1 MKLKDIADSFELQTI
16 GNVDKEISGLASL
29 EKAGP
34 DDLAFLF
41 SRSHRESLVSS
52 EAGAFVLK
60 KEDKFITETIFTH
73 KKSILESVKKDFSF

>member
-1 MKLKDIADSFELQTI
+1 MKLKDIADSFELETI

-29 EKAGP
+29 ENAGP

-41 SRSHRESLVSS
+41 SRHHRESLVSS

-60 KEDKFITETIFTH
+60 KEDQRFDRWPCHNIS
-73 KKSILESVKKDFSF
+73 KSSRLMGFNR

>member
-1 MKLKDIADSFELQTI
+1 VKLKDIADSFELQTI

-60 KEDKFITETIFTH
+60 KEDKDLIDGPAII
-73 KKSILESVKKDFSF
+73 SPNPRA